1 MYVRMAAHRPRPEKA
16 DLFLDSMRRF
26 KAAQTGLPGLVN
38 VFALAD
44 ETVRSLV
51 GQLLEQEAKAE
62 KIGAESL
69 PEEA

>member
-1 MYVRMAAHRPRPEKA
+1 MYVRMAVHRPRPEKA